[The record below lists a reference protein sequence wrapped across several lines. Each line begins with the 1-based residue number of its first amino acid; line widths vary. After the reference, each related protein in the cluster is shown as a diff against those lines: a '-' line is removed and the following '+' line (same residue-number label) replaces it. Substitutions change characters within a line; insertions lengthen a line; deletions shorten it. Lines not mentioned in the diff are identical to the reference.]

1 MEWILLFGAGV
12 LGGILNSI
20 AGGGSFITFPAL
32 MFVGVPPVVANAT
45 NTFAACA
52 GYISGTYGFRDDIA
66 STGHRL
72 TFTVVLS
79 LVGGALGA
87 YLLLTVSE
95 TQFLTAIPWL
105 LLFATLLFLF
115 GEPLSSALSRISQ
128 SSSNGSKLGLVAIS
142 IMLVVVSAYG
152 GFFNAGL
159 GVVVLSYLVLAGY
172 RDINQMNGLK
182 LLISSCVSIVAIII
196 FVIDG
201 SIDWGRGVAVMIGT
215 LSGGYAA
222 ARVSRKIEQ
231 KYVKGFVGLS
241 SIVMTV
247 YFFIDTYA

>member
-32 MFVGVPPVVANAT
+32 MFVGVPPVIANAT

-66 STGHRL
+66 KSGDRLASTI
-72 TFTVVLS
+72 FYS
-79 LVGGALGA
+79 LLGGGVGA

-115 GEPLSSALSRISQ
+115 GEHISSALSRISGL
-128 SSSNGSKLGLVAIS
+128 SGHRSKIGVLAVTL
-142 IMLVVVSAYG
+142 MLIIVSAYG

-172 RDINQMNGLK
+172 RDINQMNGVK
-182 LLISSCVSIVAIII
+182 LLISSCVSLVAIVI

-201 SIDWGRGVAVMIGT
+201 SIDWSRGVAVMLGT
-215 LSGGYAA
+215 LSGGYVA
-222 ARVSRKIEQ
+222 ARVSRKVEQ
-231 KYVKGFVGLS
+231 RYVKGFVALS

-247 YFFIDTYA
+247 YFFIDTYM

>member
-201 SIDWGRGVAVMIGT
+201 SIDWGRGVAVMLGT

-247 YFFIDTYA
+247 YFFIDTYD

>member
-201 SIDWGRGVAVMIGT
+201 SIDWGRGVAVMLGT